1 MEMEQRK
8 TTESQKIR
16 FYIMGL
22 IYRNGATS
30 VKVPSSQTL
39 ANQFGVARRT
49 ARIAL
54 EGLVREGWLIGK
66 TGVGTFTNPSRA
78 FTAEKKHP
86 VPLIGLIYGRGD
98 NFFYDPPAA
107 TILSHMGLTAAKHN
121 WNIRLFARMDGN
133 EENLKSEILS
143 SNLNGLIWA
152 SKQYPQPEILKLFQ
166 DSGIKIVTIDRK
178 IESIS
183 SVCFDFR
190 ESLRQIAASFI
201 RENRRDLLL
210 LSTGLI
216 HEEKQNFIRE
226 CCQQQGMPVRFR
238 IEKCEVNHYP
248 ETLSRCL
255 KTTPLPDALFLP
267 WQEPWISL
275 EILTKLRIDFKRKC
289 RLLVLEDFPGMER
302 FPGTILKIPLEE
314 AADAAGTEM
323 EKLLEGKPPSDILL
337 HTTIQDFNIKQTR
350 EARP

>member
-121 WNIRLFARMDGN
+121 WNIRLFARMDDFYVN
-133 EENLKSEILS
+133 KI
-143 SNLNGLIWA
+143 A
-152 SKQYPQPEILKLFQ
+152 S
-166 DSGIKIVTIDRK
+166 DTV
-178 IESIS
+178 
-183 SVCFDFR
+183 
-190 ESLRQIAASFI
+190 
-201 RENRRDLLL
+201 
-210 LSTGLI
+210 
-216 HEEKQNFIRE
+216 H
-226 CCQQQGMPVRFR
+226 
-238 IEKCEVNHYP
+238 
-248 ETLSRCL
+248 
-255 KTTPLPDALFLP
+255 
-267 WQEPWISL
+267 
-275 EILTKLRIDFKRKC
+275 
-289 RLLVLEDFPGMER
+289 
-302 FPGTILKIPLEE
+302 
-314 AADAAGTEM
+314 
-323 EKLLEGKPPSDILL
+323 
-337 HTTIQDFNIKQTR
+337 
-350 EARP
+350 